1 MRIHI
6 RYGDKNG
13 VLHGNRSRVWGVMW
27 IDINTVRRLR
37 LR

>member
-13 VLHGNRSRVWGVMW
+13 VLYGNRRHIWDVMR
-27 IDINTVRRLR
+27 IDISNVRHLKSK
-37 LR
+37 